1 MYNIFAVAAQLK
13 FSVIAANVKITSGD
27 ELTRFS
33 TGRYVVMTEFG
44 ENTPAGMD
52 ADNELALL

>member
-1 MYNIFAVAAQLK
+1 MYNIFA
-13 FSVIAANVKITSGD
+13 VIAANVKITSGD
-27 ELTRFS
+27 ELTWFS
-33 TGRYVVMTEFG
+33 TGRYVIMTEFG